1 MVRRLAVP
9 GCHEVHRRPG
19 PTLGRRPG
27 CGAAW
32 PPGRHGL
39 VQGQGAGRVGEPGT
53 QQVLTGPPQGV
64 WAVAGVVPTMGLD
77 QEV

>member
-9 GCHEVHRRPG
+9 GGHEVDRRPG
-19 PTLGRRPG
+19 LTLGRRPG

-39 VQGQGAGRVGEPGT
+39 VLG
-53 QQVLTGPPQGV
+53 QGV
-64 WAVAGVVPTMGLD
+64 WAVAGVVPDQGLD
-77 QEV
+77 QEVVTTLGGR